1 MEIIGTQAFLIAIQ
15 QWDKQT
21 GAGESGSELPI
32 SVGVQAQIGV
42 AIAEIPALV
51 DLWASR
57 NQIGH
62 RQAEM
67 GSSRLLVT
75 KTKCR
80 MKNPSSAASSS
91 SHQSTLLFQTLERRA
106 ELPATLKE
114 QLSQH
119 PLEERH
125 LQCWSSLGFPSSL
138 FWLRTQ
144 DPLSHQKGQAGHLH

>member
-15 QWDKQT
+15 QWGKQT

-62 RQAEM
+62 R
-67 GSSRLLVT
+67 
-75 KTKCR
+75 
-80 MKNPSSAASSS
+80 
-91 SHQSTLLFQTLERRA
+91 
-106 ELPATLKE
+106 
-114 QLSQH
+114 
-119 PLEERH
+119 
-125 LQCWSSLGFPSSL
+125 
-138 FWLRTQ
+138 
-144 DPLSHQKGQAGHLH
+144 